1 MPIAPELARLEQTFQ
16 EMLLA
21 AKSENWALLAS
32 LENDSRSMLLN
43 IEKSKVS
50 RAQLKASLQR
60 LLDCNQEITR
70 RAKDRRSDI
79 AFLLD
84 AFAASAPGANG

>member
-1 MPIAPELARLEQTFQ
+1 MPIAPELARLEQSFQ

-21 AKSENWALLAS
+21 ARSENWALLTS

-70 RAKDRRSDI
+70 RVKDRRSDI

-84 AFAASAPGANG
+84 AFASSAPGANG

>member
-1 MPIAPELARLEQTFQ
+1 MQIAPELARLEQTFK
-16 EMLLA
+16 EMLQA

-32 LENDSRSMLLN
+32 LEKDSRSMLLN
-43 IEKSKVS
+43 IKKSTVS
-50 RAQLKASLQR
+50 RSQLKASLQN

-70 RAKDRRSDI
+70 RVKDRRSDI

-84 AFAASAPGANG
+84 AFADAGSGANG

>member
-1 MPIAPELARLEQTFQ
+1 MQTAPELTKLEQTFQ

-21 AKSENWALLAS
+21 ARSENWALLTS

-43 IEKSKVS
+43 IEKNKVS

-70 RAKDRRSDI
+70 RVKDRRSEI

-84 AFAASAPGANG
+84 AFTSSAPGANG

>member
-1 MPIAPELARLEQTFQ
+1 MQIPPELAKLEQTFQ
-16 EMLLA
+16 AMLLA

-43 IEKSKVS
+43 IEKSNVS
-50 RAQLKASLQR
+50 RSLMKASLQS

-70 RAKDRRSDI
+70 RVKDRRSDI

-84 AFAASAPGANG
+84 AFADAGSGANG